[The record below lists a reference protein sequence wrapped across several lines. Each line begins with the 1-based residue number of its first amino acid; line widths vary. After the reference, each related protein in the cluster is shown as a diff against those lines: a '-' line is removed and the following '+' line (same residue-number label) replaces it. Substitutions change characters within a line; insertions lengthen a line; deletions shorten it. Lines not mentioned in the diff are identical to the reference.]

1 MEDENEITKKKAK
14 AQKCKVIA
22 LHQMS
27 MHPIT
32 TNASNLTKKQKAH
45 LLEAVALLFEKPD
58 DEVQELFNDVCE
70 EVVFVD
76 GPKVDYTSYP
86 IYNQS
91 TN

>member
-1 MEDENEITKKKAK
+1 MEDDNEITKKKAK

-32 TNASNLTKKQKAH
+32 TNTSNLTKKQKAH
-45 LLEAVALLFEKPD
+45 LLEAVAMLFEKPD

-70 EVVFVD
+70 EVIFVD

>member
-1 MEDENEITKKKAK
+1 MEEEDIIKKKEK
-14 AQKCKVIA
+14 AQKCKVVA
-22 LHQMS
+22 LHQMH

-32 TNASNLTKKQKAH
+32 TNTYNLTKKQKAH
-45 LLEAVALLFEKPD
+45 FFELVKSLFEKS
-58 DEVQELFNDVCE
+58 DEDVQALFNDACE

-86 IYNQS
+86 IYAQN